1 MKSYLIL
8 LRATITALTF
18 SELLT
23 GNQHGRGKITKI
35 AAIILI
41 TFPFF
46 QIQTEILKNWTLMI
60 TWILLPVFLPSD
72 IGFSNWSQWF
82 YEENMSEGT
91 LSVLTALSLDIFW
104 KQKQKL
110 PKVIP
115 QFLQMHTVFFIIGID
130 PVTKSRKY
138 KLKWLFPSILAFKSF
153 FVDINF
159 HKWTL
164 KGKENYLGID
174 FCQIDQSS

>member
-1 MKSYLIL
+1 M
-8 LRATITALTF
+8 
-18 SELLT
+18 
-23 GNQHGRGKITKI
+23 
-35 AAIILI
+35 
-41 TFPFF
+41 F
-46 QIQTEILKNWTLMI
+46 QIQTEILKNWTLII

-82 YEENMSEGT
+82 YEENMSEGR

-110 PKVIP
+110 PKVIT
-115 QFLQMHTVFFIIGID
+115 QFLQIHTVFFIIGIE
-130 PVTKSRKY
+130 
-138 KLKWLFPSILAFKSF
+138 LKWLFPSILAFKSF
-153 FVDINF
+153 FVYINF

-174 FCQIDQSS
+174 FCQIDQSSQNLGKLLPQRFTFNEIDILKIIF